1 MKDLIKKL
9 IGRNKETSIYKF
21 SSGLYKKYAPYIT
34 VFTNMFYDLYFFCKH
49 SNVFSVNTIQK
60 AEAKIILDYHSIE
73 KGLLHKNIRLGFGKE
88 KVIRLQK
95 YLSDKKLQQFIHLS
109 QIEIGYKVM
118 CEYYELHKEHHFDIS
133 EYFPEQTYLEYKNYL
148 GSKYDNAFKGYY
160 DFTATDYF
168 NSCTASFEQFSH
180 SRKSV
185 RNFSPVPVSDELVEK
200 AVQLASNAPSVCN
213 RQPSRVYYVKN
224 KKKIDQIL
232 ELQAGLEGYSQD
244 INQLLVVTADVNY
257 FYLVGERY
265 QHYIDGGLF
274 LMNLLYAL
282 HYYKIAACPANWAKE
297 TSDEKKIKKIIPIKK
312 SEKVL
317 CIVAIGNPT
326 ETFRTT
332 LSKRRDV
339 SEILTKIDS

>member
-1 MKDLIKKL
+1 MKDIIKKL
-9 IGRNKETSIYKF
+9 IGRNKDNSVYKF
-21 SSGLYKKYAPYIT
+21 SSRFYKKYAPYIT

-49 SNVFSVNTIQK
+49 SNVFSINTIQK
-60 AEAKIILDYHSIE
+60 IEAKIILDYHSIE
-73 KGLLHKNIRLGFGKE
+73 KGLLHKNLRLGFGKE
-88 KVIRLQK
+88 KVVRLQK
-95 YLSDKKLQQFIHLS
+95 YLNDKKLQQCVNLS
-109 QIEIGYKVM
+109 QIEVGYRVM
-118 CEYYELHKEHHFDIS
+118 CEYYELHQEHNFDIS
-133 EYFPEQTYLEYKNYL
+133 DYFQQQTYLNYKNYL
-148 GSKYDNAFKGYY
+148 GEKYNKEFKGYY
-160 DFTATDYF
+160 DFTALDYF
-168 NSCTASFEQFSH
+168 SPTMASFEQFSY

-185 RNFSPVPVSDELVEK
+185 RNFSPEPVSDELIEK

-213 RQPSRVYYVKN
+213 RQPSGVYYVKD
-224 KKKIDQIL
+224 KKKIEQIL
-232 ELQAGLEGYSQD
+232 ELQAGLEGYSKD

-297 TSDEKKIKKIIPIKK
+297 RSDEKKIKMLIPIKK

-326 ETFRTT
+326 EAFRTT

-339 SEILTKIDS
+339 SEILTKIE

>member
-1 MKDLIKKL
+1 MKHIIKKL
-9 IGRNKETSIYKF
+9 IGRNKETSVYKF
-21 SSGLYKKYAPYIT
+21 SSGLYKKYAPYLT

-73 KGLLHKNIRLGFGKE
+73 KGLLHKNLRLGFGKE
-88 KVIRLQK
+88 KIIRLQK
-95 YLSDKKLQQFIHLS
+95 YLNDNKLKQCGRLS
-109 QIEIGYKVM
+109 QIEVGYKVM
-118 CEYYELHKEHHFDIS
+118 CEYYELHQEHNFDIS
-133 EYFPEQTYLEYKNYL
+133 DYFSQQTYLSYKNRL
-148 GSKYDNAFKGYY
+148 GEQYQKDFKGYFN
-160 DFTATDYF
+160 FTASEYF
-168 NSCTASFEQFSH
+168 SQTNTSFDTFSD

-185 RNFSPVPVSDELVEK
+185 RNFSEVPVSDELVEK
-200 AVQLASNAPSVCN
+200 AVQLATNAPSVCN
-213 RQPSRVYYVKN
+213 RQPSRVYYVKD

-232 ELQAGLEGYSQD
+232 EIQAGLEGYSKD

-282 HYYKIAACPANWAKE
+282 HFYKIAACPANWAKE
-297 TSDEKKIKKIIPIKK
+297 MSDEKKIKKLIPIKK

-317 CIVAIGNPT
+317 CVVAIGNPT

-339 SEILTKIDS
+339 SEVLTKID